1 MMESESDLLRQRREK
16 LARLRERGEDPFR
29 VTRFDRTHLASQIH
43 DSFEALEG
51 ATARVAGRLVARR
64 RHGKATFVDLKDG
77 SGTVQLLFRA
87 NQIGDTSYEALDELD
102 EGDLVG
108 AEGEVMKTRTG
119 EVTVGVQSYRLLA
132 KALRPLPEKWHGLR
146 DVETRYRQR
155 YLDLIVNDESRR
167 VFTIRSKVVSA
178 LRRYLGERG
187 FLEVETPMMQRI
199 PGGALARPFITHH
212 NALDIDLYLRI
223 APELYLKRLVVGG
236 LERVY
241 EIGRVFR
248 NEGIDT
254 KHNPEFTML
263 EAYQAYADYGE
274 MMELVEGMVSNAAQE
289 AVGTTRV
296 TWEGNEIELAPP
308 WRRVSLLESIEREAG
323 VPPECLA
330 DPAKARAKCEELGLP
345 AEPDIALSTMI
356 NNLFER
362 FVQPKL
368 IQPTFVMD
376 YPTSISP
383 LAKACPD
390 RPALAERFEPF
401 AGGLELGNAFSELND
416 PDEQR
421 RRFED
426 QVRLKARGDAEAH
439 PMDDD
444 YVRALEYG
452 LPPTGGLGL
461 GVERLVMLVAGAA
474 SIRDVILFP
483 QMRPEAKGTAS
494 PQGREDTK

>member
-1 MMESESDLLRQRREK
+1 MEAESDLLRQRREK
-16 LARLRERGEDPFR
+16 LERLRERGEDPFR
-29 VTRFDRTHLASQIH
+29 VTRFDRTHLATRIH
-43 DSFEALEG
+43 EGFDTLEG
-51 ATARVAGRLVARR
+51 QTVRIAGRVMARR
-64 RHGKATFVDLKDG
+64 RHGKATFADLQDS
-77 SGTVQLLFRA
+77 SGNIQLLFRV
-87 NQIGDTSYEALDELD
+87 NQLGEEQYEGLAELD
-102 EGDLVG
+102 DGDLIG
-108 AEGEVMKTRTG
+108 AEGEVMRTRTG
-119 EVTVGVQSYRLLA
+119 EVTVGVSSYRLLA
-132 KALRPLPEKWHGLR
+132 KALRSLPEKWHGLR
-146 DVETRYRQR
+146 DVEIRYRQR
-155 YLDLIVNDESRR
+155 YLDLIANEDSRR
-167 VFTIRSKVVSA
+167 VFIIRSKVIST
-178 LRRYLGERG
+178 LRRHLEERG
-187 FLEVETPMMQRI
+187 FLEVETPMMQQV

-263 EAYQAYADYGE
+263 EAYQAYGDYND
-274 MMELVEGMVSNAAQE
+274 MMELVEEMVARAAQE
-289 AVGTTRV
+289 AVVTTRV
-296 TWEGNEIELAPP
+296 HWEGNEIELAPP
-308 WRRVSLLESIEREAG
+308 WRRVSLLESIEQEAG

-330 DPAKARAKCEELGLP
+330 EPAKARAKCAELGLP
-345 AEPDIALSTMI
+345 ADKDIALSTMI
-356 NNLFER
+356 NNLFEK

-390 RPALAERFEPF
+390 RPSLAERFEPF

-421 RRFED
+421 RRFEE
-426 QVRLKARGDAEAH
+426 QVRMKARGNTETH

-461 GVERLVMLVAGAA
+461 GVERLVMLLAGAT

-483 QMRPEAKGTAS
+483 QMRPE
-494 PQGREDTK
+494 RD

>member
-1 MMESESDLLRQRREK
+1 MEPESDLLRQRREK
-16 LARLRERGEDPFR
+16 LARLREEGQDPFR
-29 VTRFDRTHLASQIH
+29 VTRFDRTHLAEDLH
-43 DSFEALEG
+43 AGFEQLQG
-51 ATARVAGRLVARR
+51 ATARIAGRLMARR
-64 RHGKATFVDLKDG
+64 RHGKATFADLQDA
-77 SGTVQLLFRA
+77 SGHIQLLFRV
-87 NQIGDTSYEALDELD
+87 NELGDERYQALGELD
-102 EGDLVG
+102 DGDLIG
-108 AEGEVMKTRTG
+108 AEGEVMRTRTG
-119 EVTVGVQSYRLLA
+119 EVTVSVRTYRLLA
-132 KALRPLPEKWHGLR
+132 KALRPPPEKWHGLR
-146 DVETRYRQR
+146 DVEIRYRQR
-155 YLDLIVNDESRR
+155 YLDLIANDDSRR
-167 VFTIRSKVVSA
+167 VFAIRSKAISA
-178 LRRYLGERG
+178 LRRFLEERG
-187 FLEVETPMMQRI
+187 FLEVETPMMQQI

-212 NALDIDLYLRI
+212 NALDLDLYLRI

-263 EAYQAYADYGE
+263 EAYQAYADYRE
-274 MMELVEGMVSNAAQE
+274 MMDLIEGMVAYAAQQ
-289 AVGTTRV
+289 ALGTTRV
-296 TWEGNEIELAPP
+296 RWNGEEIELAPP

-323 VPPECLA
+323 VSADCLA
-330 DPAKARAKCEELGLP
+330 DPAQARRKCAELGLP

-376 YPTSISP
+376 YPTAISP

-390 RPALAERFEPF
+390 QPSLAERFEPF

-416 PDEQR
+416 PEEQR

-426 QVRLKARGDAEAH
+426 QARLKARGDAEAH

-452 LPPTGGLGL
+452 LPPTGGIGL
-461 GVERLVMLVAGAA
+461 GVERLVMLLTGAT

-483 QMRPEAKGTAS
+483 QMRPEAK
-494 PQGREDTK
+494 

>member
-1 MMESESDLLRQRREK
+1 MLEAESDLLRQRREK

-29 VTRFDRTHLASQIH
+29 VTRFDRTHLAAEIH
-43 DSFEALEG
+43 EGFSALEG
-51 ATARVAGRLVARR
+51 ATVRVAGRVMARR
-64 RHGKATFVDLKDG
+64 RHGKAMFADLKDS
-77 SGTVQLLFRA
+77 SGDVQLLFRV
-87 NQIGDTSYEALDELD
+87 NQLGEAGYEALGELD
-102 EGDLVG
+102 DGDLIG
-108 AEGEVMKTRTG
+108 AEGEVLRTRTG

-132 KALRPLPEKWHGLR
+132 KALRSLPEKWHGLR
-146 DVETRYRQR
+146 DVEIRHRQR
-155 YLDLIVNDESRR
+155 YLDLISNEESRQAFL
-167 VFTIRSKVVSA
+167 VRSKVVRS
-178 LRRYLGERG
+178 LRRYLDERG
-187 FLEVETPMMQRI
+187 FLEVETPMMQQI
-199 PGGALARPFITHH
+199 PGGALARPFVTHH
-212 NALDIDLYLRI
+212 NTLDIDVYLRI

-236 LERVY
+236 FERVY

-248 NEGIDT
+248 NEGIST

-263 EAYQAYADYGE
+263 EAYQAYADYRD
-274 MMELVEGMVSNAAQE
+274 MMELVEGMVARAAEE

-296 TWEGNEIELAPP
+296 QWEGQEVELAPP

-330 DPAKARAKCEELGLP
+330 KPSEARKKCAELGLP
-345 AEPDIALSTMI
+345 ADPDIPLSTMI
-356 NNLFER
+356 NNLFEK

-376 YPTSISP
+376 YPISISP

-390 RPALAERFEPF
+390 DPALAERFEPF

-421 RRFED
+421 RRFEE
-426 QVRLKARGDAEAH
+426 QVRLKAGGDAEAH
-439 PMDDD
+439 PMDED

-452 LPPTGGLGL
+452 LPPTGGLGI
-461 GVERLVMLVAGAA
+461 GVERLVMLLTGAV

-483 QMRPEAKGTAS
+483 QMRPA
-494 PQGREDTK
+494 

>member
-29 VTRFDRTHLASQIH
+29 ATRFDRTHLAAEIH
-43 DSFEALEG
+43 DGFDALEG
-51 ATARVAGRLVARR
+51 ATVRVAGRLMARR
-64 RHGKATFVDLKDG
+64 RHGKATFADLKDS
-77 SGTVQLLFRA
+77 SGGIQLLLRV
-87 NQIGDTSYEALDELD
+87 NQLGEAGYEGLDDLD
-102 EGDLVG
+102 EGDLIG
-108 AEGEVMKTRTG
+108 AEGEVLRTRTG

-132 KALRPLPEKWHGLR
+132 KAMRPLPEKWHGLR
-146 DVETRYRQR
+146 DVEIRYRQR
-155 YLDLIVNDESRR
+155 YLDLIANDASRR
-167 VFTIRSKVVSA
+167 VFIVRSKVVSA
-178 LRRYLGERG
+178 LRRYLEERG
-187 FLEVETPMMQRI
+187 FLEVETPMMQHI
-199 PGGALARPFITHH
+199 PGGALARPFVTHH

-263 EAYQAYADYGE
+263 EAYQAFADYRE
-274 MMELVEGMVSNAAQE
+274 MMELVEGMVARAAEE
-289 AVGTTRV
+289 AIGTTRV
-296 TWEGNEIELAPP
+296 EWEGSEIELAPP

-330 DPAKARAKCEELGLP
+330 DPAAARKKCAELGLP
-345 AEPDIALSTMI
+345 ADPDIALSTMI
-356 NNLFER
+356 NNLFEK

-390 RPALAERFEPF
+390 EPTLAERFEPF

-421 RRFED
+421 RRFEE
-426 QVRLKARGDAEAH
+426 QVRSKTRGDAEAH
-439 PMDDD
+439 PMDED

-452 LPPTGGLGL
+452 LPPTGGLGI
-461 GVERLVMLVAGAA
+461 GVDRLVMLLAGAA

-483 QMRPEAKGTAS
+483 QMRPEG
-494 PQGREDTK
+494 G